1 MVGSHGGKSSLL
13 ALARLDLDAESL
25 DKQPDGLQ
33 HVLSGLFVDEVGTLP
48 LLNHVVVTLA
58 VSAEHALG
66 TTDVPKLQS
75 VAMGGSD
82 VSDEML
88 LGNSC
93 ALVNNSVVKHDDDPN
108 NNRNNNVR
116 LNKQHQTTSN
126 NSQGVGLTRGSARG
140 GASCHRRT
148 RWSGW

>member
-1 MVGSHGGKSSLL
+1 ML

-33 HVLSGLFVDEVGTLP
+33 HVLSGLFLDEVGTLP
-48 LLNHVVVTLA
+48 LLNNVVVTLA

-66 TTDVPKLQS
+66 TTDVPKLQR

-88 LGNSC
+88 LGNRC
-93 ALVNNSVVKHDDDPN
+93 AHSTTVL
-108 NNRNNNVR
+108 
-116 LNKQHQTTSN
+116 LNTMTTPTTTGTTTSD
-126 NSQGVGLTRGSARG
+126 
-140 GASCHRRT
+140 
-148 RWSGW
+148 

>member
-1 MVGSHGGKSSLL
+1 ML

-33 HVLSGLFVDEVGTLP
+33 HVLSGLFLDEVGALP

-66 TTDVPKLQS
+66 TTDVPKMQR

-88 LGNSC
+88 GKQMRSF
-93 ALVNNSVVKHDDDPN
+93 NNSVVKHDDDPN
-108 NNRNNNVR
+108 NNRNSNVR

-126 NSQGVGLTRGSARG
+126 KVKQQPRCAT
-140 GASCHRRT
+140 H
-148 RWSGW
+148 SGICSWRSELPP